1 MFRVT
6 RVADEKGNVL
16 IQDPPIAR
24 FLFQSSAA
32 AWLWLVVRV
41 YVGYEWLSSGLHKLG
56 DPAWFGDGQAILVY
70 WKRAV
75 AIPEPPARPLIT
87 YDWFRAFLQLLID
100 TSAQAWFA
108 KLIVAGE
115 ILIGLGL
122 IVGALVGIAAF
133 FGALMNVNFMLAGT
147 TSINPTLLLLSM
159 LLLLAWKNAGYIGL
173 DRLLLPALGTPWGQP
188 ALRPAAKPR
197 AGEDMP
203 AARAA

>member
-87 YDWFRAFLQLLID
+87 YDWFRAFLQL
-100 TSAQAWFA
+100 
-108 KLIVAGE
+108 
-115 ILIGLGL
+115 
-122 IVGALVGIAAF
+122 
-133 FGALMNVNFMLAGT
+133 
-147 TSINPTLLLLSM
+147 NPTLLLLSM

-173 DRLLLPALGTPWGQP
+173 DRMLLPALGTPWGQP